1 MKLKKILLLG
11 LASLISNQV
20 TWANEVELSKQYDNC
35 MDNSGGITV
44 EMLDCIGA
52 ETRRQDIKLNTA
64 YKDLIRLIPAQRQ
77 KQLQD
82 TQRAWIK
89 YRDLNCD
96 FYADPNSGTSATLN
110 SSSCFL
116 DATASRVKELEWFKE
131 YYEAVN

>member
-1 MKLKKILLLG
+1 MKLKKILLG
-11 LASLISNQV
+11 LALVILNQL
-20 TWANEVELSKQYDNC
+20 TWADEVEFSKQYNNC
-35 MDNSGGITV
+35 MDNSGGVTV

-52 ETRRQDIKLNTA
+52 ETKRQDIRLNNA
-64 YKDLIRLIPAQRQ
+64 YKNVIGLIPPQRQ
-77 KQLQD
+77 KQLQE

-116 DATASRVKELEWFKE
+116 DTTASRVKELEWFKE
-131 YYEAVN
+131 YYAN